1 MELLYTELEKLSY
14 NVKINDLKNN
24 FKLMHDGYT
33 KNAGIGQKY
42 IDSYQDALCYAFF
55 RMASTTAVIKKCLS
69 YIPKCNE
76 ELSLLDLGAGTGAS
90 IFACLMQEKLTF
102 SNLNCI
108 ESSENMLKVLNK
120 LASDISLGFDLKC
133 VKKDVIKDDIDEN
146 KSDVVLASFSMN
158 EMNKT
163 DRIKLLNKMWLLSNK
178 YILIIEPGTPTAH
191 REMMGYKEYLISLG
205 GKVIAPCM
213 NDQCPILKDRNDD
226 WCHFQVRLQ
235 RPTVEV
241 KIKEGDRNFE
251 DEKFT
256 FLLFSKNKNNESYL
270 NKESIV
276 IRRPMIQKG
285 KISLNVCTK
294 NGTIEQK
301 IFTKK
306 DGEIYKRAKKLSI
319 GDYI

>member
-69 YIPKCNE
+69 YIPECDEK
-76 ELSLLDLGAGTGAS
+76 LSLLDLGAGTGAS

-102 SNLNCI
+102 SNLNCV
-108 ESSENMLKVLNK
+108 ESSENMLKVLKK
-120 LASDISLGFDLKC
+120 LVSDISLDFELKC
-133 VKKDVIKDDIDEN
+133 VKKDVIKDDIGEN
-146 KSDVVLASFSMN
+146 KPDVVLASFSMN
-158 EMNKT
+158 EMNKA

-191 REMMGYKEYLISLG
+191 KEMMEYKEYLISLG

-241 KIKEGDRNFE
+241 KIKESDRNFE

-256 FLLFSKNKNNESYL
+256 FLLIEKGDNFENFNSNG
-270 NKESIV
+270 SII
-276 IRRPMIQKG
+276 IRRPILRKG
-285 KISLNVCTK
+285 KTILSVCSK
-294 NGTIEQK
+294 NNTIEQK
-301 IFTKK
+301 VITKK
-306 DGEIYKRAKKLSI
+306 DGELYKKAKKLSV
-319 GDYI
+319 GDYL